1 MDTSVINKLP
11 LQKERKFKVLLY
23 PMAPLSLPIITMAKL
38 HLEMG
43 IYTENSSNAT
53 KIKRSNICVM
63 ITQGEYI
70 PYFLQSFV

>member
-1 MDTSVINKLP
+1 MHISVINKLP
-11 LQKERKFKVLLY
+11 LQKERKFIMLFCL
-23 PMAPLSLPIITMAKL
+23 MAPLLMPIIAMVEL

-53 KIKRSNICVM
+53 NIKRSNICVV

-70 PYFLQSFV
+70 P

>member
-1 MDTSVINKLP
+1 MHISVINKLP
-11 LQKERKFKVLLY
+11 LQKERKFRMLLCL
-23 PMAPLSLPIITMAKL
+23 MAPLLMPIIAMVEL

-53 KIKRSNICVM
+53 NIKRSNICVV

-70 PYFLQSFV
+70 P